1 MFTGIVTDIG
11 RIKSLE
17 KTGDTRIEIEC
28 RYDASGI
35 DIGASIACS
44 GVCLTVVEKGQ
55 DSDDLSWF
63 AVDASQETLDKTTL
77 GQWREGSRINLE
89 RSLKIGDELGG
100 HLVSGH
106 VDGTAVILS
115 IAPEG
120 DSMRFRFRA
129 PEDLARF
136 IAVKGS
142 VALDGASLTVNDVD
156 GAEFGVN
163 IIPHTLDVTTW
174 GLARAGTH
182 VNIEIDLLARYVERL
197 GQMRSF

>member
-11 RIKSLE
+11 KIVSVE
-17 KTGDTRIEIEC
+17 KTGDTRVVIEC
-28 RYDASGI
+28 RYDADDI

-44 GVCLTVVEKGQ
+44 GVCLTVT
-55 DSDDLSWF
+55 DRSSTDDGLCRF
-63 AVDASQETLDKTTL
+63 GVDASAETLAKTTL
-77 GQWREGSRINLE
+77 GAWKEGSRINLE
-89 RSLKIGDELGG
+89 RSLRLGDEMGG

-106 VDGTAVILS
+106 VDGVAEILS

-129 PEDLARF
+129 PDELAPYVAR
-136 IAVKGS
+136 KGS
-142 VALDGASLTVNDVD
+142 VALDGTSLTVNDVE
-156 GAEFGVN
+156 GSEFGVN

-174 GLARAGTH
+174 GLARAGSE

-197 GQMRSF
+197 GQMRAF